1 MLYVPMMSPK
11 LVMYVRIVTWLFGI
25 ATFSHITD
33 TKDEV
38 IEGKREQRKEG
49 RKEGREGKKEWEE
62 ARNERR
68 KERKK
73 GLCRGDNHED

>member
-33 TKDEV
+33 RKDDV

-62 ARNERR
+62 GRNERR
-68 KERKK
+68 KEGKK
-73 GLCRGDNHED
+73 GIM

>member
-33 TKDEV
+33 RKDEV

-62 ARNERR
+62 GRNERR
-68 KERKK
+68 KEGKK
-73 GLCRGDNHED
+73 GIM

>member
-33 TKDEV
+33 RKDEV
-38 IEGKREQRKEG
+38 IEGEREQRKEG

-62 ARNERR
+62 GRNERR
-68 KERKK
+68 KEGKK
-73 GLCRGDNHED
+73 GIM